1 MTFKDTE
8 EEEKA
13 TEMIDTSS
21 NPIKSALKKKSK
33 KPLTYKGVKIQSDNE
48 EEAHSSSDGQSS
60 KDSAEEYF
68 K

>member
-1 MTFKDTE
+1 
-8 EEEKA
+8 
-13 TEMIDTSS
+13 MIDTSS

-48 EEAHSSSDGQSS
+48 EEANKSSSDGQSS

-68 K
+68 Q